1 MMLEARSWINFSG
14 MRKRTLAA
22 LAGALVLPSLA
33 LLLAWLGVFSFDAT
47 ATPPAWERAIARM
60 AFDASVARRAPPIAN
75 PIRATP
81 DALLAGMKVFLDD
94 CAGCHGSY
102 GRNSGWGSEDFY
114 PRVPQFAR
122 TPPRK
127 PDWQLFWIVKH
138 GVRYSGMGAW
148 DRQVPDSTI
157 WLLVTFLSH
166 LDSLPRSVDAA
177 WRKPGP

>member
-1 MMLEARSWINFSG
+1 
-14 MRKRTLAA
+14 MRR
-22 LAGALVLPSLA
+22 LA
-33 LLLAWLGVFSFDAT
+33 LGVVAGLLVIPVVAWCLASLGAFSFEAT
-47 ATPPAWERAIARM
+47 ATPPGWERAIARVS
-60 AFDASVARRAPPIAN
+60 FDASVARRAPRILN

-81 DALLAGMKVFLDD
+81 EALLAGMKVYLDD

-102 GRNSGWGSEDFY
+102 GRDSGWGSEDFY

-127 PDWQLFWIVKH
+127 PDWQLFWIVKR

-166 LDSLPRSVDAA
+166 LDSRPPSVEAA

>member
-1 MMLEARSWINFSG
+1 
-14 MRKRTLAA
+14 MRRLA
-22 LAGALVLPSLA
+22 LGVVAGLLVLPIVVWF
-33 LLLAWLGVFSFDAT
+33 LAWFGAFSFEAT
-47 ATPPAWERAIARM
+47 ATPPPWERAIARM
-60 AFDASVARRAPPIAN
+60 AFNASVARRAPHMPN

-81 DALLAGMKVFLDD
+81 EALLAGMKVYLDD

-157 WLLVTFLSH
+157 WLLVTFLSR
-166 LDSLPRSVDAA
+166 LDSLPPAVDVA
-177 WRKPGP
+177 WRKQGS